1 MKITDLQDEEL
12 KRYIAYLQEYG
23 RYLSEANSKDE
34 IEEIQ
39 RKMQEICRAEFGV
52 EDPAKIA
59 YDLWCYAYYPDYD
72 YFNPQRFD
80 ITLAGGN
87 ARMEELRKD
96 IKKLKV
102 TVIVLIVIVV
112 YLLMKKK

>member
-23 RYLSEANSKDE
+23 RYLSEARSKEE

-39 RKMQEICRAEFGV
+39 RKMQEICRDEFGV
-52 EDPAKIA
+52 EDPTKIA
-59 YDLWCYAYYPDYD
+59 YDLWCYAYYPNYD

-87 ARMEELRKD
+87 ARTEELRKD
-96 IKKLKV
+96 VKKLKV
-102 TVIVLIVIVV
+102 SVIVLLCVVV
-112 YLLMKKK
+112 YLLARR

>member
-23 RYLSEANSKDE
+23 RYLSEANSQDE

-39 RKMQEICRAEFGV
+39 RKMQELCFAEFGV
-52 EDPAKIA
+52 EDPTKIA

-102 TVIVLIVIVV
+102 TVIVLLCVVV
-112 YLLMKKK
+112 YLLTRR